1 VIRLR
6 SRSLS
11 ALAIALGSL
20 VPSAWTGC
28 GKPPA
33 AGGREDAPAPV
44 FRGRV
49 LAETVPRPEFTLLD
63 TAGEPYDFLEE
74 TRGKTALL
82 FFGYTHCPD
91 VCPIHMGN
99 IAAVLKDLGV
109 ERRRHV
115 EVVFVSTDPERDTP
129 GRIREWLDRFD
140 PAFVGLRGD
149 RAEVDAIQ
157 RSLGLPPS
165 VLEPRAGDGSYAVG
179 HAAQV
184 VAFSPDGPAR
194 IVYPFGTRQADWA
207 HDLPLLIAGTTPGHP

>member
-1 VIRLR
+1 M
-6 SRSLS
+6 
-11 ALAIALGSL
+11 
-20 VPSAWTGC
+20 
-28 GKPPA
+28 
-33 AGGREDAPAPV
+33 DAPAPS

-49 LAETVPRPEFTLLD
+49 LAEPIARPDFTLLD
-63 TAGEPYDFLEE
+63 TAGGPYGFLVE

-109 ERRRHV
+109 ERRRGV

-129 GRIREWLDRFD
+129 VRIREWLDRFD

-165 VLEPRAGDGSYAVG
+165 VVEPRAEDGSYAVG

-194 IVYPFGTRQADWA
+194 VVYPFGTRQADWA
-207 HDLPLLIAGTTPGHP
+207 HDLPLLIAGTTPDLP